1 MQYKNS
7 EISKTEKKNEQ
18 TRRVNNTHRE
28 KLALY
33 SVLLKIY

>member
-28 KLALY
+28 SLRFTQF
-33 SVLLKIY
+33 STKIH